1 MMLSKSCVFASCILV
16 LFLQNQI
23 IAQTSTIPV
32 IDKTLIAVDDL
43 LWDLDELSIP
53 PEVEWLDQGGTV
65 KSLLYKGVDYQGNP
79 TEVFAWYSNPDLIM
93 GRPSSGEKFP
103 GVVLVHGGGGKAFK
117 EWVEKWAADGYAAIA
132 MDLAGKGP
140 DGKRLNRPG
149 PDQRGHDKFGS
160 METGNLREVWSY
172 HAVSSVVLSHS
183 FLLNLPEVDE
193 NKTCITGISW
203 GGYLTTIAASLDNRF
218 QAAAPVYGCGF
229 YDESDVFSEP
239 LNQLSSTAKQQ
250 WMSYFDHSVYLS
262 SAQSSFLFL
271 NGNKDQHY
279 NVVPYHKTYS
289 LVPKEIR
296 TIAIKPDMKHSHEHG
311 WEPQEIRYFFESVV
325 NQAPPLIQVGDV
337 VEKDGRLRLT
347 YQSPVGLYR
356 ARFYYTNDTLSS
368 NIERKWEVQGA
379 VIDAT
384 SGIVSCPIPESDFKY
399 GFFYLVDHRHLSVS
413 SEFII
418 K

>member
-1 MMLSKSCVFASCILV
+1 MTLSKCCFLASCFLALV
-16 LFLQNQI
+16 LQNKI
-23 IAQTSTIPV
+23 IAQNPGIPV
-32 IDKTLIAVDDL
+32 IDKSLVAVDDL
-43 LWDLDELSIP
+43 LWNLDELSTP
-53 PEVEWLDQGGTV
+53 PDVKWLDQGGTV
-65 KSLLYKGVDYQGNP
+65 KSLLYKSVDYKGNP

-93 GRPSSGEKFP
+93 GRPSSGKKFP

-132 MDLAGKGP
+132 MDLAGRGP
-140 DGKRLNRPG
+140 DGKRVNRPG

-160 METGNLREVWSY
+160 METGNLKEVWSY
-172 HAVSSVVLSHS
+172 HAVSSVVIAHSLLLSM
-183 FLLNLPEVDE
+183 PEVDA

-203 GGYLTTIAASLDNRF
+203 GGYLTQIAASLDNRF
-218 QAAAPVYGCGF
+218 QAAAPVYGCGY

-239 LNQLSSTAKQQ
+239 LNQLSTTAKQQ
-250 WMSYFDHSVYLS
+250 WMQYFDPSMYLPF
-262 SAQSSFLFL
+262 AKPAFLFL

-279 NVVPYHKTYS
+279 NVVPYHKTYN
-289 LVPKEIR
+289 LIPKDNR

-311 WEPQEIRYFFESVV
+311 WEPQEIKYFFESVV

-337 VEKDGRLRLT
+337 VEKDGRLSFP

-379 VIDAT
+379 DIDESAGT
-384 SGIVSCPIPESDFKY
+384 VSCPVPDSDFKY
-399 GFFYLVDHRHLSVS
+399 GFFYLKDHRHLSVS
-413 SEFII
+413 SEFVL

>member
-1 MMLSKSCVFASCILV
+1 MKQPVPYFFAFSCLLSAFAFEIKA
-16 LFLQNQI
+16 QNPDIPI
-23 IAQTSTIPV
+23 IDARAIS
-32 IDKTLIAVDDL
+32 LDDL

-53 PEVEWLDQGGTV
+53 PEVEWMSQDGAV
-65 KSLLYKGVDYQGNP
+65 KSLLYKSVDYKGNP

-93 GRPSSGEKFP
+93 GRPSSGKKFP

-140 DGKRLNRPG
+140 DGKRVSRPG
-149 PDQRGHDKFGS
+149 PDQRGYDKFGS
-160 METGNLREVWSY
+160 TETGNLKEVWSY
-172 HAVSSVVLSHS
+172 HAVSSVVLAHS
-183 FLLNLPEVDE
+183 FLLNLPEVDQ

-203 GGYLTTIAASLDNRF
+203 GGYLTQIAASLDNRF
-218 QAAAPVYGCGF
+218 KAAAPVYGCGY

-239 LNQLSSTAKQQ
+239 LDQLSTTAKQQ
-250 WMSYFDHSVYLS
+250 WMQYYDPSMYLPF
-262 SAQSSFLFL
+262 AKPAFLFL

-296 TIAIKPDMKHSHEHG
+296 TIAIKPDMKHSHEYG
-311 WEPQEIRYFFESVV
+311 WEPREIKYFFESVV

-337 VEKDGRLRLT
+337 VEKDGRLSFP

-379 VIDAT
+379 DIDESA
-384 SGIVSCPIPESDFKY
+384 GIVSCPVPDSDFIY
-399 GFFYLVDHRHLSVS
+399 GFFYLKDHRHLSVS
-413 SEFII
+413 SEFVI